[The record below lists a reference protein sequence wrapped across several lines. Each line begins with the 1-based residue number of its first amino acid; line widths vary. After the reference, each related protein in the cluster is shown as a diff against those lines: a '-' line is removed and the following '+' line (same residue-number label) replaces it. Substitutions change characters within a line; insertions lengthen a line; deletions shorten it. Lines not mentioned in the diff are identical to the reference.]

1 MRIVAIIIGLLVA
14 PMGFAQ
20 DLGGGGGRLLP
31 SGPGSAGASSTSS
44 SLQWKVEEKPMLPAP
59 TSGVNLS
66 EREKFVNPNEPY
78 LKELNAKLHTESA
91 VTTTKM
97 TRNGGSIGYIET
109 KAPFVILSYHDA
121 GEVDGDQ
128 IRLLINGEV
137 ARGAIVLGG
146 RPGQFRV
153 DLRLGTNTIE
163 FVALNEG
170 QLSPNTAALD
180 VLDENG
186 NVLGGGGWNLEKGHK
201 ASLTVVKK

>member
-1 MRIVAIIIGLLVA
+1 MRRIAIIIGLFISLI
-14 PMGFAQ
+14 GIAQ
-20 DLGGGGGRLLP
+20 ELGGGGGRLLP
-31 SGPGSAGASSTSS
+31 AGSGSTPSSNGSA
-44 SLQWKVEEKPMLPAP
+44 LQWKVEEKPILPTPA
-59 TSGVNLS
+59 SGPNLS
-66 EREKFVNPNEPY
+66 GQEKFVNANEPY
-78 LKELNAKLHTESA
+78 LKELNAKLHTESSA
-91 VTTTKM
+91 TTTKM
-97 TRNGGSIGYIET
+97 TKNGGSIGYIET
-109 KAPFVILSYHDA
+109 KAPYVILSYRDA

-153 DLRLGTNTIE
+153 DLKPGTNTIE

-186 NVLGGGGWNLEKGHK
+186 NILGGGGWNLEQGNK